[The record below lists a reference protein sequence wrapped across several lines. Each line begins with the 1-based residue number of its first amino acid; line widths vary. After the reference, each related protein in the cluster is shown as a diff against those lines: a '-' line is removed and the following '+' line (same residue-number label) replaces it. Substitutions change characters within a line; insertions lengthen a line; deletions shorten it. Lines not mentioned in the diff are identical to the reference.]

1 MRAIRDH
8 YWHLACHRSELSAP
22 GSFVRLNMLGEDVVV
37 FQDKELLVF
46 DNLCPHRGARFLTE
60 SHGVGRLV
68 CRYHGWSVRNGK
80 VCVAKP
86 PGTVI
91 RDDAAEPQLRRYRS
105 EWCGD
110 FLFVAIDPR
119 MGLREQLNGVWSDI
133 ESLSLRIAQ
142 RLDFNEYTYEC
153 QWPVAVENA
162 LEPYHVPLI
171 HAESLAQLDL
181 GAGRNDLFDWAS
193 VWYSPIQNE
202 RSRKLLERMRRM
214 FREPPAFE
222 GYCSI
227 FLFPW
232 SMISTTYSYS
242 FSIQSFMPSA
252 ADNRTEFVS
261 RFYSAHAASAESA
274 GALEPFFRSS
284 IDFNHKV
291 FAEDHEIC
299 KRVHPAAW
307 GRRDDRVLM
316 DSEAK
321 VKHFRQLIG
330 LAEGGA

>member
-1 MRAIRDH
+1 MKSIRDQF
-8 YWHLACHRSELSAP
+8 WHLACHRSELAGP
-22 GSFVRLNMLGEDVVV
+22 GSFVRLTMLGDDVVV
-37 FQDKELLVF
+37 FQDKDLLVF
-46 DNLCPHRGARFLTE
+46 DNLCPHRGARFLTD

-80 VCVAKP
+80 VCVSKP
-86 PGTVI
+86 PGSVS
-91 RDDAAEPQLRRYRS
+91 REDAPEPQLRRYQG

-110 FLFVAIDPR
+110 FLFVAIAPR
-119 MGLREQLNGVWSDI
+119 FSLQEQLSGVWADV
-133 ESLSLRIAQ
+133 ESLSKRIAK
-142 RLDFNEYTYEC
+142 RLDFNEYPYEC

-171 HAESLAQLDL
+171 HADSLGQLEL
-181 GAGRNDLFDWAS
+181 GPGRNELFDWSS
-193 VWYSPIQNE
+193 VWYSPIENE

-232 SMISTTYSYS
+232 SMISATYSYS

-252 ADNRTEFVS
+252 AVDRTEFVS
-261 RFYSAHAASAESA
+261 RFYAAHTASAETDS
-274 GALEPFFRSS
+274 ALEPFFRSS
-284 IDFNHKV
+284 IDFNRKV

-307 GRRDDRVLM
+307 DRRDDSVLM
-316 DSEAK
+316 DSEVK
-321 VKHFRQLIG
+321 VKHFRQLIER
-330 LAEGGA
+330 AGGVV

>member
-22 GSFVRLNMLGEDVVV
+22 GSFVRLNMLGDDVVV

-91 RDDAAEPQLRRYRS
+91 REDAAEPQLRRYRS

-133 ESLSLRIAQ
+133 ESLSSRVAQ

-252 ADNRTEFVS
+252 VDNRTEFVS

-291 FAEDHEIC
+291 FLEDHEIC

-307 GRRDDRVLM
+307 GRRDDSVLM